1 MLRTMLTYEM
11 IINAQKGDP
20 YAMQQ
25 ILSHYE
31 GYINHA
37 ASFVYSNNSRK
48 PNRDIQELIEADLMV
63 AILKW
68 KEKSECT
75 AE

>member
-1 MLRTMLTYEM
+1 MLTYEM

-25 ILSHYE
+25 ILSHYA

-37 ASFVYSNNSRK
+37 ASFVYSGDCSTMLVLVR
-48 PNRDIQELIEADLMV
+48 
-63 AILKW
+63 
-68 KEKSECT
+68 
-75 AE
+75 